1 MHTIEFS
8 NDNEV
13 VRMVIGGADRERLEL
28 MIDERRV
35 TIYVKTYLD
44 FGEAFAKAF
53 HSLKG
58 TAALRDVEGR
68 HVMDV
73 TFSHRG
79 VSVRLYDPS
88 PEKTIQTD
96 QSYMTETMRQ
106 IGIWNRL

>member
-13 VRMVIGGADRERLEL
+13 VRMVIGGADCEQLDL
-28 MIDERRV
+28 MVDERRV
-35 TIYVKTYLD
+35 SIYVKAYLD
-44 FGEAFAKAF
+44 FGEAF
-53 HSLKG
+53 HLLKG
-58 TAALRDVEGR
+58 TAALRDGEGR

-79 VSVRLYDPS
+79 VSVRLYDPF
-88 PEKTIQTD
+88 PEKALQSD

>member
-1 MHTIEFS
+1 MYTIEFS

-13 VRMVIGGADRERLEL
+13 VRMVIVSADRERLEL

-58 TAALRDVEGR
+58 MAALRDGEGR

-79 VSVRLYDPS
+79 VSVRLYDPF
-88 PEKTIQTD
+88 PEKTLQTD

>member
-28 MIDERRV
+28 MVDEQRV
-35 TIYVKTYLD
+35 TICVKAYLD
-44 FGEAFAKAF
+44 FGEAFANAF

-58 TAALRDVEGR
+58 TAGLHDVEGN
-68 HVMDV
+68 HVLDV
-73 TFSHRG
+73 IFSHRG
-79 VSVRLYDPS
+79 VSVRFYDS
-88 PEKTIQTD
+88 FPEKTLQTD

-106 IGIWNRL
+106 IGIWNSL